1 MRERQL
7 LPFRSMKLAELVE
20 REQERQLWHYQAH
33 LAVPSPYNLRP
44 FLMRLDNQKYS
55 PKVDKTVR
63 IPAELILADLRKEKL
78 LHHHQS
84 HRRHLLLHPMMEH
97 KESVVADFDK
107 DCLEDLPPRLPA
119 AAE

>member
-44 FLMRLDNQKYS
+44 FPMRLDNQKYS
-55 PKVDKTVR
+55 PKVDKMVR

-78 LHHHQS
+78 HHHHQS
-84 HRRHLLLHPMMEH
+84 RRLHLLRPPMMGHREF
-97 KESVVADFDK
+97 VAADFDK
-107 DCLEDLPPRLPA
+107 DCPEDLRPRIPA